1 MLYVNNIRMDYT
13 CGAGVRPGIDSACS
27 SFCLPTLVSFLPYSV
42 GTTATFLSFF
52 EYVAPLLPISLAASS
67 FHSSARAS
75 VFFAAPTCDGSSDMV
90 IDSKSWTTGVVPMSS
105 PSVINNRHLSVRG
118 ERERH
123 GQRAIEQTWYL
134 ASRVVWSATG
144 PGPLL
149 RGRRGHRA
157 AH

>member
-1 MLYVNNIRMDYT
+1 MLIILEWIIRAAPASDPALTPHVLRFVYP
-13 CGAGVRPGIDSACS
+13 RWSASCHTPWAS
-27 SFCLPTLVSFLPYSV
+27 
-42 GTTATFLSFF
+42 TATFLSFF

-75 VFFAAPTCDGSSDMV
+75 VFFAAPTCDGSSDRV